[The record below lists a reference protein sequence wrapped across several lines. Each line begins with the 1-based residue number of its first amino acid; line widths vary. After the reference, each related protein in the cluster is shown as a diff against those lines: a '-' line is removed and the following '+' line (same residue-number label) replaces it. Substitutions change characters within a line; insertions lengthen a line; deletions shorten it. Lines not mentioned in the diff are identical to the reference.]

1 LEELGERGHVGGE
14 VVYLGL
20 QAAGAGRR
28 ERESPSSLAE
38 VVTVHPLHLL
48 GALQRYAHT
57 VVDHELGERPPVDQ
71 DHLVRYPAH
80 YPCSTPLSSCSLSN
94 FA

>member
-28 ERESPSSLAE
+28 ERRSPSSLAE
-38 VVTVHPLHLL
+38 VVGVHPRHLV
-48 GALQRYAHT
+48 GALQRYAHA
-57 VVDHELGERPPVDQ
+57 VIDHEVG
-71 DHLVRYPAH
+71 
-80 YPCSTPLSSCSLSN
+80 
-94 FA
+94 